1 MTTAL
6 NDNNRPG
13 LPEPHAYASHVEAVL
28 AAKQAKH
35 ARRRRF
41 ALYVVAAIVTTAA
54 IVVLPGFILLSV
66 CVGLP
71 LLILTA
77 ALASSWRES
86 REYNQDHD
94 L

>member
-13 LPEPHAYASHVEAVL
+13 LPEPHAYASHVAEVL
-28 AAKQAKH
+28 ARSQAKQA
-35 ARRRRF
+35 RQRWV
-41 ALYVVAAIVTTAA
+41 LYVVAAIVTTAA
-54 IVVLPGFILLSV
+54 IVVLPGFILLSI
-66 CVGLP
+66 CLGLP
-71 LLILTA
+71 LLVTA
-77 ALASSWRES
+77 GVLASSWRES